1 MICFKRYVFVASE
14 IKNLVSKKIEIQCY
28 VLCMKYFPKSHL
40 QGIFSQK
47 GGMSPLKTK
56 RKLTGGEG
64 VHHGASI
71 CPGKRLSKLVT

>member
-1 MICFKRYVFVASE
+1 
-14 IKNLVSKKIEIQCY
+14 
-28 VLCMKYFPKSHL
+28 MKYFPKSHL